1 MLNTYLLGFVFL
13 LIVIQ
18 PNIIKMLNSSSLGR
32 LMLISAIIFCTIQNQ
47 TAGLALTVLVIAVLN
62 ETGPENFDN
71 YATEEEQQE
80 EEQEGQQEEGQ
91 EGQQEQEDSET
102 VEKRM
107 ITPVSSY
114 NVMPVITPDHIE
126 PDAFSEVEPFSAF

>member
-62 ETGPENFDN
+62 ETGPENFDT
-71 YATEEEQQE
+71 YATEEEQE
-80 EEQEGQQEEGQ
+80 QEEGQ
-91 EGQQEQEDSET
+91 EGQQEQEEGEQQEDSET

-114 NVMPVITPDHIE
+114 NVMPVITPDHVE

>member
-80 EEQEGQQEEGQ
+80 EEEGEQEEK
-91 EGQQEQEDSET
+91 EDSET

-107 ITPVSSY
+107 ITPISSY
-114 NVMPVITPDHIE
+114 NVMPIITPDHVE

>member
-62 ETGPENFDN
+62 ETGPENFDT
-71 YATEEEQQE
+71 YATEEEE
-80 EEQEGQQEEGQ
+80 QEEGQ
-91 EGQQEQEDSET
+91 EEEGEQQEDSET

>member
-62 ETGPENFDN
+62 ETGPENFDT

-80 EEQEGQQEEGQ
+80 EEQEEEGEQ
-91 EGQQEQEDSET
+91 QEDSET
-102 VEKRM
+102 VEKKM